1 MERVFDVLGM
11 SIKNIQ
17 EYTPQNIRDFNL
29 VANDAQDVEYF
40 SVGAQKPY
48 FHVANVLK
56 HSHDIISEGMEHN
69 RNDGVVRP
77 EESQWGD
84 YLLTFE

>member
-17 EYTPQNIRDFNL
+17 EYTPQNIRDFKL

-40 SVGAQKPY
+40 SVGA
-48 FHVANVLK
+48 
-56 HSHDIISEGMEHN
+56 
-69 RNDGVVRP
+69 
-77 EESQWGD
+77 
-84 YLLTFE
+84 